1 MANINNHFLSNGDPN
16 LNDHL
21 YSNGDSNQNDNLHSN
36 GYSNQGDNLH
46 SNGYSNQNDHF
57 HSNGDLDPFFDTF
70 LPPEYAQ
77 WPFMLDYDDDE
88 FRAGYPFSDVPEMEV
103 NGYG

>member
-1 MANINNHFLSNGDPN
+1 MANTNNHFLSNGDPN
-16 LNDHL
+16 LNDHF
-21 YSNGDSNQNDNLHSN
+21 YSNGDSNQD
-36 GYSNQGDNLH
+36 DNLH
-46 SNGYSNQNDHF
+46 SNGYSNQNDNF

-77 WPFMLDYDDDE
+77 WPFMLYYDDDDE
-88 FRAGYPFSDVPEMEV
+88 FRAGYPFSDVPAMEL